1 MLALINLLLLVF
13 LVMCAI
19 IIART
24 RDLLSGVIVF
34 SAYSMGMAIIWQQLH
49 SPDIAITEAAIG
61 AGATSLLFLAAISR
75 TRRYEE

>member
-13 LVMCAI
+13 LITCAI

-24 RDLLSGVIVF
+24 RDLLSAVIVF
-34 SAYSMGMAIIWQQLH
+34 GAYSMGMAIIWQQLH

>member
-1 MLALINLLLLVF
+1 MLLLLF
-13 LVMCAI
+13 LIVCAI
-19 IIART
+19 FAART
-24 RDLLSGVIVF
+24 KDLITSVIIF
-34 SAYSMGMAIIWQQLH
+34 SAFSMVMAIIWQQLH

>member
-1 MLALINLLLLVF
+1 MLALINFLLLVF
-13 LVMCAI
+13 LITCAI
-19 IIART
+19 IVART
-24 RDLLSGVIVF
+24 RDLLSAVIVF
-34 SAYSMGMAIIWQQLH
+34 GAYSMGMAIIWQQLH

>member
-1 MLALINLLLLVF
+1 MLALINLLLLIF
-13 LVMCAI
+13 LITCAI
-19 IIART
+19 IVART
-24 RDLLSGVIVF
+24 RDLLSAVIVF
-34 SAYSMGMAIIWQQLH
+34 GAYSMGMAIIWQQLH

>member
-1 MLALINLLLLVF
+1 MLALINFLLLVF

>member
-13 LVMCAI
+13 LIVCAI
-19 IIART
+19 IVART
-24 RDLLSGVIVF
+24 RDLLSAVIVF
-34 SAYSMGMAIIWQQLH
+34 GAYSMGMAIIWQQLH
-49 SPDIAITEAAIG
+49 SPDIAITEASIG